1 MALKTKYTGEK
12 EKFDKGIYDLSQLVK
27 AIEQE
32 NILVTQDIDQ
42 TNKNYYDLNDKLTKT
57 SDFFRDKILELREK
71 IINED
76 NTKEFDLKDQEELD
90 KTIYRFTSSNT
101 HHNRTIEKNKLFKE
115 NIQEKNKIVKDK
127 ASEKLNNIDKLVVKS
142 LIEYEICNE
151 KYETNEQLKF
161 VEQENSEMIFSLN
174 K

>member
-12 EKFDKGIYDLSQLVK
+12 EKFEKAMYDLSQYIK

-32 NILVTQDIDQ
+32 NIIITQEIDQ
-42 TNKNYYDLNDKLTKT
+42 TNKNYYDLNDKYAKT
-57 SDFFRDKILELREK
+57 SDFFREKIMELREK

-76 NTKEFDLKDQEELD
+76 NTKEIDIKEQEEFD
-90 KTIYRFTSSNT
+90 KVLFKFTSSNT

-115 NIQEKNKIVKDK
+115 NIQEKNNIKKNK
-127 ASEKLNNIDKLVVKS
+127 AIDKLNNIDKLVVKS
-142 LIEYEICNE
+142 LIEFEVANE
-151 KYETNEQLKF
+151 KFETSEQLKS
-161 VEQENSEMIFSLN
+161 VEQENTEIIFALN

>member
-1 MALKTKYTGEK
+1 MDWWFY
-12 EKFDKGIYDLSQLVK
+12 
-27 AIEQE
+27 
-32 NILVTQDIDQ
+32 
-42 TNKNYYDLNDKLTKT
+42 
-57 SDFFRDKILELREK
+57 
-71 IINED
+71 
-76 NTKEFDLKDQEELD
+76 

-151 KYETNEQLKF
+151 KYETQEQLKF